1 MHCHPKGLF
10 SNCHGF
16 IAAERTAKT
25 AMSKTKG
32 KQMCRPCG
40 ARLPS
45 LPHLNTSQEAALSPS
60 FCRVVPRRTILMND
74 ASQEKRP
81 PMRETVR
88 DIDRQ
93 ILSLLL
99 QRHNVLVRMM
109 RGSNR
114 LTPQDERFL
123 RESWEG
129 QASKISSDPLLTSR
143 LFNLLQEVD
152 FLPPPS
158 EENQTRRTAFN
169 LAPQQKPVN
178 IDMEGPRDQHAT
190 QVWIAI
196 AAMTGKPLQIG
207 KALVN
212 DAVSDCVHMFN
223 LMGANLHRD
232 GNVIRHGTDCTPAG
246 TPDKVLHVGKN
257 PFNFYLGL
265 AHYIGRPGHTRF
277 SGGTEL
283 RLANFTPLRH
293 FLPELGSRIIP
304 LVPKTEGL
312 PLRVECSGLLP
323 DTIVLPAD
331 LPAEFMEALIIA
343 APFYGRQIVI
353 DLGALDAGARSS
365 MLSFLLPILSMAGC
379 EIREEGS
386 RLHIAPWEGT
396 LPAEPEIAMD
406 PGLSALVL
414 SLAPV
419 LGGTISLRGLW
430 PAGVETR
437 AVEALLGQLNL
448 SLTADASRVRLE
460 AGSKYELPDVT
471 LTVPE
476 NLPQS
481 LATLP
486 FALACAQAL
495 KHGHATVPQN
505 IDPEIAR
512 EGESFS
518 RACGLK
524 ILNTEISPLEHEGEH
539 GPLWTAPSPAW
550 AHALALCACVRHNQ
564 GFSLNNPSILTELYP
579 GFWPM
584 YNGLPIP
591 ALKRIQEAEAT
602 KERRRIRTRVEAKL
616 TPRNEDDE

>member
-1 MHCHPKGLF
+1 
-10 SNCHGF
+10 
-16 IAAERTAKT
+16 
-25 AMSKTKG
+25 
-32 KQMCRPCG
+32 MCRPCG

-45 LPHLNTSQEAALSPS
+45 LPHLNTTQEAALSPS

-331 LPAEFMEALIIA
+331 LPAEFVEALIIA

-386 RLHIAPWEGT
+386 V
-396 LPAEPEIAMD
+396 
-406 PGLSALVL
+406 SSFKV
-414 SLAPV
+414 
-419 LGGTISLRGLW
+419 
-430 PAGVETR
+430 
-437 AVEALLGQLNL
+437 NN
-448 SLTADASRVRLE
+448 
-460 AGSKYELPDVT
+460 
-471 LTVPE
+471 VP
-476 NLPQS
+476 
-481 LATLP
+481 
-486 FALACAQAL
+486 
-495 KHGHATVPQN
+495 
-505 IDPEIAR
+505 
-512 EGESFS
+512 
-518 RACGLK
+518 ACGLSNHSENPGNEDSYEK
-524 ILNTEISPLEHEGEH
+524 ITFDVVVIEGRNDYKSDYCKGELRGCNVSHGYQSGSIANDYSRSFKADDSDEETDSGGDTEFQVCRYVVNQLFSEVAEGKKDEKYTFNENGGKGNSPRVGYSLLGHRYADGIGEIRIEAHSGSQSHRVVGEKGHKQSGDYRRNGGCCEHGAAVHARSGQYARVDRENVDHRKKCGRTGDDLGFYIRTVLFQFKKLFHNDCSPLY
-539 GPLWTAPSPAW
+539 
-550 AHALALCACVRHNQ
+550 V
-564 GFSLNNPSILTELYP
+564 
-579 GFWPM
+579 
-584 YNGLPIP
+584 
-591 ALKRIQEAEAT
+591 KR
-602 KERRRIRTRVEAKL
+602 
-616 TPRNEDDE
+616 